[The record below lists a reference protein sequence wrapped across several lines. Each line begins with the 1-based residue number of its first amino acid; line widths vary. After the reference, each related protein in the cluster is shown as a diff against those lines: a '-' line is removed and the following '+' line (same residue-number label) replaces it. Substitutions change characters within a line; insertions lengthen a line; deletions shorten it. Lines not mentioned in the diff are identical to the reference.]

1 MKGWRLITW
10 AVLMVA
16 LLAWGSTLFG
26 QKGLAKLLALE
37 IQRRALRAEVTRLQ
51 GERKALEDE
60 VRRIRED
67 PLYLERLARRELG
80 MVKPGEILFIIV
92 EEDHEVR
99 GDHLQTS
106 Q

>member
-1 MKGWRLITW
+1 
-10 AVLMVA
+10 MVA
-16 LLAWGSTLFG
+16 LLVWGSALFG

-37 IQRRALRAEVTRLQ
+37 IQRRALRTEVAHLQ
-51 GERKALEDE
+51 GERKALENE

>member
-16 LLAWGSTLFG
+16 LLVWGSALFG

-37 IQRRALRAEVTRLQ
+37 IQRRALRAEVAHLQ

>member
-16 LLAWGSTLFG
+16 LLVWGSALFG

-37 IQRRALRAEVTRLQ
+37 IQRRALRAEVARLQ